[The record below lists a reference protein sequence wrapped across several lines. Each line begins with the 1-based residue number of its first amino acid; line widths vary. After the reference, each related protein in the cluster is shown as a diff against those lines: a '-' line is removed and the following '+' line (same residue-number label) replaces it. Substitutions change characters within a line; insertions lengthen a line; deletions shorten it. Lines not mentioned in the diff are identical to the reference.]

1 MAKNVKFV
9 LNLAGL
15 NELMKSPQ
23 MESILEAA
31 GQSVAQAAGAEYGS
45 RVHQASFVAICN
57 VYPDS
62 KKAANENFKENSLL
76 KAIGAVG
83 LPTTKPGG

>member
-23 MESILEAA
+23 MESILEEA
-31 GQSVAQAAGAEYGS
+31 GQSVAQTAGAEFGS

-62 KKAANENFKENSLL
+62 KKAANENFRENSLL

-83 LPTTKPGG
+83 LPTTKSGG

>member
-1 MAKNVKFV
+1 MAKNVKFK

-23 MESILEAA
+23 MESILDAA
-31 GQSVAQAAGAEYGS
+31 GQAVAQAAGPEYAH

-62 KKAANENFKENSLL
+62 KNAANENFKENTLI

-83 LPTTKPGG
+83 LPQTKSGG

>member
-1 MAKNVKFV
+1 MAKNVKFA
-9 LNLAGL
+9 LNMAGL
-15 NELMKSPQ
+15 NELMKSKE

-31 GQSVAQAAGAEYGS
+31 GQSVAQTAGAEFGS

-62 KKAANENFKENSLL
+62 KKAANENFRENSLL

-83 LPTTKPGG
+83 LPTTKSGG

>member
-9 LNLAGL
+9 LNMAGL

-23 MESILEAA
+23 METILDAA
-31 GQSVAQAAGAEYGS
+31 GESVAQAAGSEYAH

-62 KKAANENFKENSLL
+62 QKAASENFRENTLI

-83 LPTTKPGG
+83 LPTTKSGG

>member
-9 LNLAGL
+9 LNMAGL
-15 NELMKSPQ
+15 NELMKSNE
-23 MESILEAA
+23 MEAILEDA
-31 GQSVAQAAGAEYGS
+31 GQSVAQAAGGDYGA

-62 KKAANENFKENSLL
+62 KDAAAKNFKENTLI

-83 LPTTKPGG
+83 LPTTKSGG